1 MSVSLSNQ
9 VCDNLRI
16 DETSVHTIIVIY
28 GEALHSLFYSQGR
41 SLVRKES
48 ATHFIPQC
56 HISSYEEP
64 LANIVYFFDSCN
76 IIDNNCHF
84 LASPGTFP
92 YSSLKHLVKYE
103 GEVKPTL

>member
-9 VCDNLRI
+9 VCDNLRT
-16 DETSVHTIIVIY
+16 DETPVHTIIIY
-28 GEALHSLFYSQGR
+28 GEALYSLFYSHGR

-48 ATHFIPQC
+48 ATQINPTK
-56 HISSYEEP
+56 SNPSKEEP
-64 LANIVYFFDSCN
+64 LANIIFFFDSCN
-76 IIDNNCHF
+76 KKDNNCHF
-84 LASPGTFP
+84 LTSPGTFP